1 MQDPNDPSQ
10 TPPPYNEPPA
20 AGQASDAGIP
30 ADQRQWALFT
40 HLSALIGFIIPF
52 GNILGPLV
60 MWLVKRETMPF
71 ADEQGKEALNFNIT
85 VGIIG
90 LALVVLTFITFGL
103 GVILTAPIG
112 VAVFVAWLVLT
123 IIAAIKAN
131 DGLAYR
137 YPFTMRLVK

>member
-1 MQDPNDPSQ
+1 M
-10 TPPPYNEPPA
+10 
-20 AGQASDAGIP
+20 P